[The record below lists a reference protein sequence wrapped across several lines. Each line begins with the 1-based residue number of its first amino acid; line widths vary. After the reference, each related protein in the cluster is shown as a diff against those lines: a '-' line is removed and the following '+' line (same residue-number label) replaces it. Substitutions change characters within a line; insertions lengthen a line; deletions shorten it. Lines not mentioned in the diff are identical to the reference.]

1 MIGSGAKTMEFFLC
15 VLGMVLVVEGLPYF
29 GFPEKMREMMQFLH
43 EQDDTTLRAMG
54 GVLMLVG
61 LVILFIARRAL
72 G

>member
-1 MIGSGAKTMEFFLC
+1 
-15 VLGMVLVVEGLPYF
+15 VEGLPYF
-29 GFPEKMREMMQFLH
+29 GFPEKMREMMRFLQ